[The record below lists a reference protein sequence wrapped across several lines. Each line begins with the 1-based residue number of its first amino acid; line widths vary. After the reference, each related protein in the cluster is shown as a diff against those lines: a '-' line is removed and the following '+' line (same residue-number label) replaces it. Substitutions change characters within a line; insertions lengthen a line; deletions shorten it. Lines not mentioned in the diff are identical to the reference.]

1 MNKYVTEIKTG
12 REWIQSSTETDPEE
26 VFRSLSEDLYR
37 KKILG
42 SQSIRS
48 IKRTVR
54 YDGYARITVTYSD
67 DCRRVYTV
75 RF

>member
-1 MNKYVTEIKTG
+1 MNKYVTEIKPG

-26 VFRSLSEDLYR
+26 VFRSLADDLYR

-48 IKRTVR
+48 IIRTVR
-54 YDGYARITVTYSD
+54 YDGFAQITVTCSD